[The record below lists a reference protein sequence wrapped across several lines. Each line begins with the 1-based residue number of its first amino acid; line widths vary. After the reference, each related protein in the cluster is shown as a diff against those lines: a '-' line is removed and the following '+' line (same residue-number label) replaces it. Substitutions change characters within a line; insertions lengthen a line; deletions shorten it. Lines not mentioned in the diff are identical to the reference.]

1 MNSSR
6 RGAAHGFKLESLSKI
21 TDTKSQD
28 KKQTLLNYIVHVVE
42 KVFPNVLTFHE
53 DLDIHTACTGIQW
66 AHLYNEETP
75 EMTPL

>member
-21 TDTKSQD
+21 TETKSQD
-28 KKQTLLNYIVHVVE
+28 KKQTLLNYMVHVVE

-53 DLDIHTACTGIQW
+53 DLEISTACSGNTRAVVSGEGGGCKPW
-66 AHLYNEETP
+66 A
-75 EMTPL
+75 

>member
-6 RGAAHGFKLESLSKI
+6 RGAAHGFKLESLSKM

-28 KKQTLLNYIVHVVE
+28 RKQTLLSYMVHVVE

-53 DLDIHTACTGIQW
+53 DLDIQHACSGRKRKKIR
-66 AHLYNEETP
+66 NCDP
-75 EMTPL
+75 